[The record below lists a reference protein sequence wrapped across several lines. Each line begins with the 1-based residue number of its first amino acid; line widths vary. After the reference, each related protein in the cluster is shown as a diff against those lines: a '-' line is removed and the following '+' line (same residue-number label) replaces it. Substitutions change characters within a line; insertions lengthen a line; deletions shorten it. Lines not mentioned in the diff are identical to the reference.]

1 MEPQRRVTHP
11 GWAPREPEEPRAPS
25 FIDALIPMV
34 VLIGLLSL
42 TIVLFGIGATDGP
55 LQVALFASAL
65 VAGLVALKNGH
76 TSAAISDAAI
86 GGVASAMGAIY
97 ILLAVGALIGTWN
110 LAGTIP
116 TVVAYG
122 IELLRP
128 AIFYAAVAV
137 ICALIGAVTGSSWTT
152 AGTLGVAFIGMA
164 PILGVST
171 TIAAGAII
179 SGAYMG
185 DKMSPLSETTVLVPS
200 LVGGVTTNEHI
211 RGMLWTVV
219 PSFLISVAVFFVLGL
234 TEDTAGAID
243 TQVARDALDGVFTI
257 GWVNLIPIA
266 LLVVLALKRVPPF
279 LAIFGTA
286 VLTGVLACVTQPDVV
301 EAFVGEPDQGGL
313 LNSIEAIYK
322 AIATGFVS
330 TSGNETIDDL
340 FSRGGMASMLTTVW
354 LILGALSFAAIME
367 HAGMLNRLIA
377 PLVARAHSAA
387 RLIIT
392 VAGTCIGL
400 NVVAGDQYVAD
411 VLPSRV
417 FRADFAREGL
427 APRMLSRT
435 VEDTGTV
442 TSVLVPWNSCGAYMT
457 GVLGVATM
465 QYAPWAIFNYINP
478 VVAIAYAL
486 TGFRVERVPPNPG
499 SVAVAGAD
507 ADAGGG
513 PPDATSGPGMATEV
527 DTTSVRDARPSRS
540 GDGGRRSGAVGL
552 DDLDPDDL

>member
-1 MEPQRRVTHP
+1 MK
-11 GWAPREPEEPRAPS
+11 
-25 FIDALIPMV
+25 
-34 VLIGLLSL
+34 
-42 TIVLFGIGATDGP
+42 ATVFLGGGRIT
-55 LQVALFASAL
+55 SAL
-65 VAGLVALKNGH
+65 VAGLIALKNGH
-76 TSAAISDAAI
+76 TSAAISEAAI
-86 GGVASAMGAIY
+86 GGVSSAMGAVY

-137 ICALIGAVTGSSWTT
+137 ICAAVGMVTGSSWTT

-164 PILGVST
+164 PILGVSST
-171 TIAAGAII
+171 VAAGAII

-211 RGMLWTVV
+211 RGMMWTVV
-219 PSFLISVAVFFVLGL
+219 PSFLLALAVFTVLGF
-234 TEDTAGAID
+234 TTDTAGSAID
-243 TQVARDALDGVFTI
+243 TNVARDALDAVFTI
-257 GWVNLIPIA
+257 SPLNLLPIV
-266 LLVVLALKRVPPF
+266 LLIVLAVRRVPPF

-286 VLTGVLACVTQPDVV
+286 VLTGALASFTQSDVV
-301 EAFVGEPDQGGL
+301 RAFVAKPGQGSF
-313 LNSIEAIYK
+313 LNGIEATYK
-322 AIATGFVS
+322 AMANGFVS
-330 TSGNETIDDL
+330 TSGNKTIDDL

-367 HAGMLNRLIA
+367 HAGLLTRLIS
-377 PLVARAHSAA
+377 PLVARARSAA

-417 FRADFAREGL
+417 FRNQFAEHGL

-457 GVLGVATM
+457 GVLNVSTM
-465 QYAPWAIFNYINP
+465 QI
-478 VVAIAYAL
+478 
-486 TGFRVERVPPNPG
+486 
-499 SVAVAGAD
+499 
-507 ADAGGG
+507 
-513 PPDATSGPGMATEV
+513 
-527 DTTSVRDARPSRS
+527 
-540 GDGGRRSGAVGL
+540 GRAHV
-552 DDLDPDDL
+552 